1 MTPHGR
7 LGRTV
12 SVSNE
17 LTVLQRAVEG
27 ASLLVEV
34 ARQGGVEGEDSAPQI
49 AAILA
54 LVSCRLRDLGRA
66 ARGTL
71 DAERFWAPH
80 NAVVEPTDSG
90 QEDLILYPAAP
101 PTRTKR

>member
-1 MTPHGR
+1 MTPQQR
-7 LGRTV
+7 LARAV

-17 LTVLQRAVEG
+17 LAVLQRAVEG

-34 ARQGGVEGEDSAPQI
+34 ARHGGVEGEESAPQV

-80 NAVVEPTDSG
+80 NAVVEPTDSD
-90 QEDLILYPAAP
+90 QEDLVLYPAAP
-101 PTRTKR
+101 PAKPRR

>member
-1 MTPHGR
+1 MTR
-7 LGRTV
+7 QLQLARAV

-17 LTVLQRAVEG
+17 LATLQRAVEG

-34 ARQGGVEGEDSAPQI
+34 ARHGGVEGEDSAPQV
-49 AAILA
+49 AAILS

-71 DAERFWAPH
+71 DAGAFWAPH
-80 NAVVEPTDSG
+80 NAVVGSG
-90 QEDLILYPAAP
+90 TKDQEDVILYPVAP
-101 PTRTKR
+101 PSRTRR